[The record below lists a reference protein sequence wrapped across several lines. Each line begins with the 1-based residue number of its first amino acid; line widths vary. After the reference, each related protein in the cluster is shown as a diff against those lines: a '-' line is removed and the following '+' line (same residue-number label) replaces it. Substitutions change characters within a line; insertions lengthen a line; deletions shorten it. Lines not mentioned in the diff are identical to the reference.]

1 MDVLHFASSDGK
13 IVIQASTA
21 ANIQGLWRRFVA
33 RVGGEEAGR
42 SYCDYKSSL
51 PGRLEIA
58 SPDHNFSLTSLSDDD
73 GKLWSEEPPVFYETA
88 KYNVSIRISGIDAEP
103 HIAHAVKEITDAFSA
118 IKLTDH
124 EWMLTGTLDLVNEPG
139 IFELAY
145 RYKPIGQY
153 ERSETFSFRVVS
165 PKLDAKN
172 DFIHILRTVNE
183 EYNDIVYQYLTKTF
197 QSLTI
202 GGKTDNDIVW
212 LSIFQS
218 IIDNY
223 LKAVRF
229 IVNRPHLRER
239 TDVRYSHADRIKRWT
254 PQMARQYAESERR
267 GTLERD
273 YFRHE
278 ITETTHNTRENRFV
292 KYTVDR
298 ISRRLEGIVSR
309 IRQKAAAKEYDITP
323 EAIQDLESKQ
333 KELRKLANSSLLRGL
348 RGEPLRQESMVLQK
362 RTGYAAVYRY
372 WILLQKGIELLEGQN
387 NIGVRPIWELYEL
400 WCFLK
405 MRKMIAKILGL
416 DFNDQSQ
423 IEDRPT
429 PMLEPFN
436 DSIAEHVVL
445 YHYPG
450 QEVELH
456 YQQTFSRKTSEILT
470 ATTDNRPDIV
480 LTIKKPNGME
490 LTYLYD
496 AKYRV
501 LDDDALSK
509 EDAEEDREMSLHAD
523 YPPSDAINQMH
534 RYRDAI
540 YYKSHPDTRWF
551 SAKEIIG
558 GYILFPG
565 RGSIDA
571 IKNRYYYR
579 SIETVNIG
587 AFPLLPDSG
596 DPDNEGS
603 LLREHLERILVTED
617 AYGQIKDSIPQ
628 RGLVY
633 SQTEADTNELVL
645 VGSYKNDAHLQ
656 AIIANKLYYVR
667 TGNQAGSIQ
676 LVSGFD
682 HTKYLLLHNYD
693 STERKL
699 LMLTGKG
706 PKFFTAEALES
717 MGFARPSGD
726 FYLGFSLRFVH
737 PLDIPGFDLDHAA
750 LIPGKLGQRPY
761 FTTLKE
767 LNNPSK

>member
-1 MDVLHFASSDGK
+1 MDVLSFSSSDGT
-13 IVIQASTA
+13 VIIQVSTA
-21 ANIQGLWRRFVA
+21 ANLQRLWMRFSA
-33 RVGGEEAGR
+33 RVGGEELGNN
-42 SYCDYKSSL
+42 YCDYKSSL
-51 PGRLEIA
+51 SGRLKLA
-58 SPDHNFSLTSLSDDD
+58 VPRHDFSLSLLNEDEQ
-73 GKLWSEEPPVFYETA
+73 KQWLEEPPVFYETA
-88 KYNVSIRISGIDAEP
+88 KYNVSIRISGIDVEP
-103 HIAHAVKEITDAFSA
+103 HIVHSVKEITDAFSA
-118 IKLTDH
+118 IKLTEH
-124 EWMLTGTLDLVNEPG
+124 EWMLTGTLDLINEPG
-139 IFELAY
+139 VFELAY
-145 RYKPIGQY
+145 RYKPSGQH
-153 ERSETFSFRVVS
+153 ERTETFSFRVVS

-183 EYNDIVYQYLTKTF
+183 DYNDIVYQYLTKTF

-202 GGKTDNDIVW
+202 GGKTDSDIVW

-218 IIDNY
+218 IIDGY
-223 LKAVRF
+223 VKAVRY
-229 IVNRPHLRER
+229 IVNRPHLRVR
-239 TDVRYSHADRIKRWT
+239 TDVRFSHADRIKRWT
-254 PQMARQYAESERR
+254 PQMARQYAESEQR

-278 ITETTHNTRENRFV
+278 ITENTHNTRENRFV
-292 KYTVDR
+292 RYTVDR
-298 ISRRLEGIVSR
+298 ISRRLESIVNR
-309 IRQKAAAKEYDITP
+309 IRRKAANKEYDITP
-323 EAIQDLESKQ
+323 EAIQGLEAQQ
-333 KELRKLANSSLLRGL
+333 KELRKIANSSLLRGL

-405 MRKMIAKILGL
+405 MRKMVAEILGL
-416 DFNDQSQ
+416 DFMDEAQ
-423 IEDRPT
+423 IEDKPT

-450 QEVELH
+450 QEIELH
-456 YQQTFSRKTSEILT
+456 YQQTFNRKTQEILT

-540 YYKSHPDTRWF
+540 YYKSHPDTHRF

-571 IKNRYYYR
+571 IKKRYYYR

-587 AFPLLPDSG
+587 AFPLLPDSI
-596 DPDNEGS
+596 DPDNEGT
-603 LLREHLERILVTED
+603 LLREHLERVLITED

-628 RGLVY
+628 RGLIY
-633 SQTEADTNELVL
+633 SQTAAETNELVL

-667 TGNQAGSIQ
+667 TGNQSGSIQ

-682 HTKYLLLHNYD
+682 HTKYLLLHNFD

-699 LMLTGKG
+699 LQLTGEG
-706 PKFFTAEALES
+706 PKFFTAESLET
-717 MGFARPSGD
+717 MGFPRPSGD
-726 FYLGFSLRFVH
+726 FYLGFTLRYVH
-737 PLDIPGFDLDHAA
+737 PIEIPDFNLNLAA
-750 LIPGKLGQRPY
+750 ITPGKLGQRPY
-761 FTTLKE
+761 FSTLKE
-767 LNNPSK
+767 LNR